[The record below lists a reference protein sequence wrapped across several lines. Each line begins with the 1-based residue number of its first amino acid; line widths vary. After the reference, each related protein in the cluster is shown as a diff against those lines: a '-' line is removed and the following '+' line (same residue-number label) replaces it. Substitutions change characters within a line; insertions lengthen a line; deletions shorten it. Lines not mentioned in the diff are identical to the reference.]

1 MVTQLHIQ
9 INRYSMVFYYD
20 IDIHFWI
27 LIGYISIYF
36 GDTRDYLD
44 RRCGQSRPPAKTILL
59 VKNVLGLKFS
69 PTSFI
74 LALVIKNPCTLLLST
89 SVWMSDTPNKN
100 SRGSNYKV
108 SYMVGIFQASKSLQ
122 HYNICLYI
130 TYCRQNF
137 SNFFLYSV
145 NI

>member
-1 MVTQLHIQ
+1 MVTQLNIQ

-44 RRCGQSRPPAKTILL
+44 RRRGQPRPPAKTILL

-69 PTSFI
+69 PTCFI
-74 LALVIKNPCTLLLST
+74 LASAIKNLFTLLLST
-89 SVWMSDTPNKN
+89 LVWMSDTPNCIYHVFFN
-100 SRGSNYKV
+100 KV
-108 SYMVGIFQASKSLQ
+108 FYMVGIFQASKSLQ

-137 SNFFLYSV
+137 TKLLLYSV

>member
-1 MVTQLHIQ
+1 
-9 INRYSMVFYYD
+9 MVFYYD

-44 RRCGQSRPPAKTILL
+44 RRRGQPRPPAKTILL

-89 SVWMSDTPNKN
+89 LVWISDTPKKLNTGQTIRFFIW
-100 SRGSNYKV
+100 S
-108 SYMVGIFQASKSLQ
+108 ASLRQ
-122 HYNICLYI
+122 VNHYSIIIYVYI
-130 TYCRQNF
+130 
-137 SNFFLYSV
+137 
-145 NI
+145 

>member
-1 MVTQLHIQ
+1 
-9 INRYSMVFYYD
+9 MVFYYD

-44 RRCGQSRPPAKTILL
+44 RRRGQPRPPAKTILL

-74 LALVIKNPCTLLLST
+74 LALVIKKSMYPHIEHISLDIRYPKQKLSR
-89 SVWMSDTPNKN
+89 VK
-100 SRGSNYKV
+100 
-108 SYMVGIFQASKSLQ
+108 L
-122 HYNICLYI
+122 
-130 TYCRQNF
+130 
-137 SNFFLYSV
+137 
-145 NI
+145 